1 MTAPVGPEPGPPL
14 RSMSQAPHLAEVTA
28 PAPVLL
34 VGNPNVGKSVIFG
47 ALTKT
52 YVTVSNY
59 PGTTVEITRGRARM
73 LPGAPEIIDTPGTNS
88 LTPQS
93 EDEQVTRDILLAEPG
108 AIVLQIG
115 DTKNLRRV
123 LYLTAQLAELGMR
136 QVLVL
141 NLQDEA
147 HDLGVRVEAA
157 ELERRLGIPVL
168 PATAIRQSGL
178 DAIPRR
184 LAQACRARLECS
196 YPAAVERAVLEV
208 ASVLPAD
215 LGGVRRG
222 VALMLLA
229 GDRTLATWAHERLLP
244 AELGLVETQ
253 RAELERALGCSAATA
268 ISRARHRAVAE
279 LLRAVFHVDRTRVG
293 SVRDRLGAIS
303 MHPLWGIPFLA
314 VVLFA
319 AYEFVGIFGAGTLVH
334 WTEDGLF
341 GKLIN
346 PAATVAVNWLVPW
359 GWLRDLL
366 VGPYGVVTMALTY
379 SIAIVL
385 PVVGTFFVFFGVLE
399 DSGYLPRLAVMV
411 NRVFRV
417 MGLNGKAVLP
427 MILGLGCDTMA
438 TLTTRI
444 LPTKKERALVTLL
457 LALGVP
463 CSAQLGVILA
473 MLGSMAPMGTFIWG
487 GVVAGT
493 MFGVGWA
500 AARLMPGRGS
510 DFLLEVPPIRVPS
523 IANILIKTAARTEW
537 YLKEAVPL
545 FVLGTLLLFVL
556 NASGAL
562 PRIEAFSRPL
572 VVGGLG
578 LPPKAADAFLVG
590 FLRRDYGA
598 AGFFLMRRTGQLDA
612 VQALVALVVITLF
625 VPCIANFFV
634 MIKERGIKGALA
646 MVAFIVPFAF
656 AVGAVLNWALR
667 ALGVHL

>member
-1 MTAPVGPEPGPPL
+1 
-14 RSMSQAPHLAEVTA
+14 MSRAANLAES
-28 PAPVLL
+28 PQQQQPLLL

-47 ALTKT
+47 ALTRT

-59 PGTTVEITRGRARM
+59 PGTTVEITRARARA
-73 LPGAPEIIDTPGTNS
+73 LPGVPEIIDTPGTNS

-93 EDEQVTRDILLAEPG
+93 EDEQVTRDIMLAEPD
-108 AIVLQIG
+108 AVVVQVG

-123 LYLTAQLAELGMR
+123 LYLTAQLAELGR
-136 QVLVL
+136 AQVLVL

-147 HDLGVRVEAA
+147 RDLGVRVEAA
-157 ELERRLGIPVL
+157 ELEHRLGIPVL
-168 PATAIRQSGL
+168 PATATTGAGL
-178 DAIPRR
+178 AEIGRR
-184 LAQACRARLECS
+184 LPGAARARLETP
-196 YPAAVERAVLEV
+196 YPAAVERAELEV
-208 ASVLPAD
+208 ASVLPAA
-215 LGGVRRG
+215 LGEARRG

-229 GDRTLATWAHERLLP
+229 GDRTLAGWT
-244 AELGLVETQ
+244 AEHLGAADVELVASQ
-253 RAELERALGCSAATA
+253 RAELERMLGCSAATA
-268 ISRARHRAVAE
+268 IARARHRAVAE
-279 LLRAVFHVDRTRVG
+279 LLREVFHVDRARSG
-293 SVRDRLGAIS
+293 SLRDRLGALS

-319 AYEFVGIFGAGTLVH
+319 AYEFVGVFGAGTLVNF
-334 WTEDGLF
+334 TENIVF
-341 GKLIN
+341 GKVIN
-346 PAATVAVNWLVPW
+346 PAATAAVNWLVPW
-359 GWLRDLL
+359 AWLRGLI

-411 NRVFRV
+411 NRVFRL

-444 LPTKKERALVTLL
+444 LPTRKERALVTLL

-473 MLGSMAPMGTFIWG
+473 MLGSMAPAGTFIWA

-500 AARLMPGRGS
+500 AAKLMPGRGS
-510 DFLLEVPPIRVPS
+510 DFLLEVPPIRVPG

-545 FVLGTLLLFVL
+545 FVLGTLLLFGLDAV
-556 NASGAL
+556 GAL

-572 VVGGLG
+572 VVGALG

-598 AGFFLMRRTGQLDA
+598 AGFFLMRKNGELNG
-612 VQALVALVVITLF
+612 VQSLVALVVITLF

-634 MIKERGIKGALA
+634 MVKERGVKTAAA

-656 AVGAVLNWALR
+656 AVGAALNWVLR
-667 ALGVHL
+667 ALAVRL

>member
-1 MTAPVGPEPGPPL
+1 MSEALDFAAQVPSPPL
-14 RSMSQAPHLAEVTA
+14 
-28 PAPVLL
+28 LL

-47 ALTKT
+47 ALTKR

-59 PGTTVEITRGRARM
+59 PGTTVEITRGRGAA
-73 LPGAPEIIDTPGTNS
+73 LPGAPEILDTPGTNS

-93 EDEQVTRDILLAEPG
+93 EDEQVTRDILLAEPS
-108 AIVLQIG
+108 AVVLQVG

-123 LYLTAQLAELGMR
+123 LYLTAQLGELGRR
-136 QVLVL
+136 QLLIL

-147 HDLGVRVEAA
+147 QDLGIRVESA
-157 ELERRLGIPVL
+157 ELERHLGVPVV
-168 PATAIRQSGL
+168 PATATRGTGL

-184 LAQACRARLECS
+184 LGEARRARIDCP
-196 YPAAVERAVLEV
+196 YPAAVERAALEV
-208 ASVLPAD
+208 AALLPPA
-215 LGGVRRG
+215 LESARRG
-222 VALMLLA
+222 IALMLLSADRSLA
-229 GDRTLATWAHERLLP
+229 GWAQVHLGAP
-244 AELGLVETQ
+244 ARRQVEEL
-253 RAELERALGCSAATA
+253 RAELDRSLGCSAATA
-268 ISRARHRAVAE
+268 IARARHRAVAE
-279 LLRAVFHVDRTRVG
+279 LLRLVFHVKRAPAG
-293 SVRDRLGAIS
+293 SLRERLGVLA
-303 MHPLWGIPFLA
+303 MHPVWGVPVLL
-314 VVLFA
+314 VVLGV
-319 AYEFVGIFGAGTLVH
+319 AYEFVGVFGAGTLVKLV
-334 WTEDGLF
+334 EDGLF

-346 PAATVAVNWLVPW
+346 PGATALAAKLLPW
-359 GWLRDLL
+359 AWLRDLF

-379 SIAIVL
+379 AIAIVL

-411 NRVFRV
+411 NRVFRA

-444 LPTKKERALVTLL
+444 LPTRKERALVTLL

-473 MLGSMAPMGTFIWG
+473 MLGAMAPLGTVVWA

-493 MFGVGWA
+493 IFGVGWA
-500 AARLMPGRGS
+500 AAKLMPGRTS
-510 DFLLEVPPIRVPS
+510 DFLLEVPPVRVPS
-523 IANILIKTAARTEW
+523 LVNILIKTAARTEW

-556 NASGAL
+556 DRSGAL
-562 PRIEAFSRPL
+562 PRLERWSEPL

-578 LPPKAADAFLVG
+578 LPAKAADSFLVG

-598 AGFFLMRRTGQLDA
+598 AGFFALQRGGALDG
-612 VQALVALVVITLF
+612 VQSLVALTVITLF

-634 MIKERGIKGALA
+634 MIKERGWKTAVA

-656 AVGAVLNWALR
+656 AVGIALNWALR
-667 ALGVHL
+667 AFGAVL

>member
-1 MTAPVGPEPGPPL
+1 MGAPPSGLPSS
-14 RSMSQAPHLAEVTA
+14 SMSRAAALATSPEQ
-28 PAPVLL
+28 PLLL

-47 ALTKT
+47 ALTRT

-59 PGTTVEITRGRARM
+59 PGTTVEITRARARA
-73 LPGAPEIIDTPGTNS
+73 LPGVPEIIDTPGTNS

-93 EDEQVTRDILLAEPG
+93 EDEQVTRDMDAV
-108 AIVLQIG
+108 VLQVG

-123 LYLTAQLAELGMR
+123 LYLTAQLAELGRR

-147 HDLGVRVEAA
+147 RDLGVRVESA

-168 PATAIRQSGL
+168 PATATTGAGL
-178 DAIPRR
+178 AEIGRR
-184 LAQACRARLECS
+184 LPRAARARLECP
-196 YPAAVERAVLEV
+196 YPAVIERAVLEV
-208 ASVLPAD
+208 ASVLPAR
-215 LGGVRRG
+215 LAEARRG

-229 GDRTLATWAHERLLP
+229 GDRTLAGWASENLEGASVELVGRL
-244 AELGLVETQ
+244 
-253 RAELERALGCSAATA
+253 RADLERALGCSAATA

-279 LLRAVFHVDRTRVG
+279 LLRAVFHVDRTRSG
-293 SVRDRLGAIS
+293 SLRDRLGALS
-303 MHPLWGIPFLA
+303 MHPVWGIPFLA

-319 AYEFVGIFGAGTLVH
+319 AYEFVGVFGAGTLVNF
-334 WTEDGLF
+334 TEGVLF

-346 PAATVAVNWLVPW
+346 PAATAAVNWLVPW
-359 GWLRDLL
+359 AWLRDLL

-444 LPTKKERALVTLL
+444 LPTRKERALVTLL

-463 CSAQLGVILA
+463 CSAQLGVVLA
-473 MLGSMAPMGTFIWG
+473 MLGSMAPLGTFIWG

-493 MFGVGWA
+493 MLGVGWA

-510 DFLLEVPPIRVPS
+510 DFLLEVPPIRIPG

-545 FVLGTLLLFVL
+545 FVLGTLLLFGLDAAGV
-556 NASGAL
+556 L
-562 PRIEAFSRPL
+562 PRLETFSRPL
-572 VVGGLG
+572 VVGALG

-598 AGFFLMRRTGQLDA
+598 AGFFLMRRNGQLDGI
-612 VQALVALVVITLF
+612 QSLVALVVITLF

-634 MIKERGIKGALA
+634 MVKERGVKTATA

-656 AVGAVLNWALR
+656 AVGAALNWVLR
-667 ALGVHL
+667 ALAVRL